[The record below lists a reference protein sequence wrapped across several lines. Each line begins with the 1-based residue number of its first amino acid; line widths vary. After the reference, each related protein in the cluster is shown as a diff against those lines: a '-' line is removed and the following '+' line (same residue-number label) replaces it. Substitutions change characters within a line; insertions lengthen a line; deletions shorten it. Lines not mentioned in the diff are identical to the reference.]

1 LPSRLNTFED
11 DAKMKIALA
20 QMNSIIG
27 DFENN
32 SAKILEYIAR
42 AREQNAEL
50 VIFPEL
56 SLVGYPPKDLLL
68 KPNFIEQNLDA
79 LDLIARTM
87 PGGITAM
94 VGCVQQNTSPVG
106 RSLFNSMAVLGD
118 GHIQSV
124 HNKSLLPNYDV
135 FDEKRYFEP
144 GPMVSLARVAGKKIG
159 LSICE
164 DLWTIQGVLGRV
176 LYHQDPLAQLAQ
188 AGAEIFINA
197 AASPFAIG
205 KNHIRSRLLSEHA
218 QNYQRPL
225 IYVNMV
231 GGNDEL
237 VFDGASCVYGPDGN
251 LKARCKSFEEDLLIV
266 DLNGD
271 CSGPINPMPKG
282 IDSVY
287 KGLVLGLRD
296 YVQKCGFR
304 KGVVIGLSGGI
315 DSAVVAA
322 LAVDALGADMVHG
335 VAMPSKFNAASSL
348 TDSEILA
355 RNFGIEFSVIPIE
368 QLRTTFLDVL
378 APSFTGLKEDVTE
391 ENIQARIRGTLL
403 MALSNKFGYLLL
415 STGNK
420 SEMSMGYCT
429 LYGDMAGGLGLISD
443 VPKTMVYE
451 LARYINRDREIIP
464 ANIITKLPSAEL
476 RFNQTDQDSLPPYEL
491 LDEILKLYIEEEQC
505 AEQII
510 TRGFDPEIVK
520 KIIVTV
526 DRNEYKR
533 KQAAIGIK
541 VTSRAFG
548 SGRRVP
554 IAQGFKQSFTTTI
567 KNTRCKG

>member
-1 LPSRLNTFED
+1 
-11 DAKMKIALA
+11 MKIALA